1 MIDFH
6 THILP
11 HMDDGAKNTDMAVA
25 MLQSLYEQG
34 VKTVLLTPHYYG
46 KRSNPEDFVK
56 RRNAVFEHINGRIP
70 AGLET
75 RLGAELHFTGINMP
89 EPEELCK
96 LAIEGTSCIL
106 VEFPFTEVWTS
117 ELLGKLSDF
126 IHETGFTPIIA
137 HIERYSEVQ
146 KKPSIV
152 SDLMQMGCLIQVNA
166 SAFVEGRI
174 RKLAFAL
181 LKHGFVHCIGTDA
194 HNMDNRAPDLLLA
207 KEAVEKAGYLEAW
220 KRAENIMENILGGRQ
235 VCVECGNSVKK
246 RFGRYV

>member
-11 HMDDGAKNTDMAVA
+11 HLDDGAKNTDMAAA
-25 MLQSLYEQG
+25 MLQSLCEQG
-34 VKTVLLTPHYYG
+34 VKTVLFTPHYYG
-46 KRSNPEDFVK
+46 KRSNPEDFIK
-56 RRNAVFEHINGRIP
+56 RRNDIFEHIKAKIP
-70 AGLET
+70 DGLET

-126 IHETGFTPIIA
+126 IRETGYTPIIA
-137 HIERYSEVQ
+137 HIERYSEVR

-152 SDLMQMGCLIQVNA
+152 SDLMEMGCLIQVNA
-166 SAFVEGRI
+166 PAFLGGRE
-174 RKLAFAL
+174 RKFAFAL
-181 LKHGFVHCIGTDA
+181 LKHGFVHCIGTDS

-207 KEAVEKAGYLEAW
+207 KKAVEKAGYAKAW
-220 KRAENIMENILGGRQ
+220 ERAENIMQDVLGGRQ
-235 VCVECGNSVKK
+235 VCVECGNPIKK
-246 RFGRYV
+246 RFGIYV